1 MIDDHTNENASEIE
15 NYKIAVKEIKD
26 AILRSQHQAVKG
38 VNSIQLSLYFGVGS
52 YVSKNTR
59 SGWWGTGAIETIS
72 EQLKR
77 ELPGLRGF
85 SGRNLRN
92 MRQFFECWRVEFA
105 NMAATAAKMDSD
117 DQSIDTEMLLP
128 VNPAAM
134 AANFKL
140 EEFLAVS
147 FSHHIEILNKTDT
160 AEERIFYIHQTYIHQ
175 WDKYSLRDRLKADL
189 FHHTGQLPNN
199 FEETMPERKSAL
211 KAINMLK
218 DEYMLDFINVEEIGE
233 RDEQDINE
241 RVVENAIV
249 HNIKNFIMTFG
260 KDFAFLGNQYH
271 VEAIGHDHYIDLL
284 FYNRELCSLVAIEL
298 KTGTFKP
305 IYLGELNTYLQVLD
319 DFVKKPNENPSIGLV
334 LCKSADKSYAEYAVR
349 DYSKPM
355 SVATYKTASDMP
367 ERLRHALPDIEELK
381 RLLQ

>member
-1 MIDDHTNENASEIE
+1 MIDDRTNENASEIE
-15 NYKIAVKEIKD
+15 NYKNAVKEIKN

-175 WDKYSLRDRLKADL
+175 WDKYRLRDRLKADI

-211 KAINMLK
+211 KAINMFK

-298 KTGTFKP
+298 KTGAFKP